1 MVKNALE
8 IKNLV
13 EKFGDFTAVRDIS
26 FNVKEGEIFG
36 LLGPNGAGKSTTL
49 NLILTLLTP
58 TSGSI
63 NLYGIDIHKEV
74 HRAKKMIGFMTQET
88 VVEQDLTPR
97 QNLEIFGELYHI
109 ENIKDKIAESL
120 KDAELTDFADYKAG
134 SMSGGMQR
142 RLALVRSMIQ
152 DPKIIILDEPT
163 TGLDVQNRTALW
175 EKIRS
180 LNKKGITVLLTTQYL
195 EEADA
200 LCDRIAIIDKGE
212 IKAIGTASELKASVS
227 SGDIVEIVTQS
238 DATGKVASVLED
250 FGLSP
255 VVKIDIVTAAIEK
268 GEIAKFSD
276 ITKELIKENIPILG
290 ISMHL
295 PTLDDVFIKLTG
307 TGLRDKAE
315 GKPQI
320 QMRSKK

>member
-13 EKFGDFTAVRDIS
+13 EKFGDFTAVKNIS

-49 NLILTLLTP
+49 NMILTLLTP

-63 NLYGIDIHKEV
+63 ELYGIDIHKEV
-74 HRAKKMIGFMTQET
+74 QRAKNMIGFMTQET
-88 VVEQDLTPR
+88 VIEQDLTPR

-109 ENIKDKIAESL
+109 ANIKDKIAQSP

-134 SMSGGMQR
+134 ALSGGMQR

-227 SGDIVEIVTQS
+227 SGNIVEIVTQS
-238 DATGKVASVLED
+238 DATSKVASVLKD

-255 VVKIDIVTAAIEK
+255 SIKIDVVTASIEK

-276 ITKELIKENIPILG
+276 ITKELIKKNIPILG

-307 TGLRDKAE
+307 TGLRDTAI
-315 GKPQI
+315 GKPQVQI
-320 QMRSKK
+320 RSRK